1 MAFSGLTRFTALIR
15 CTHKLTSKGKNAM
28 QLPLY
33 IFLVSMLSLAVLLFA
48 APLGAL
54 AIVPWIASLL
64 LGFRLISKFVT
75 ISEV

>member
-1 MAFSGLTRFTALIR
+1 
-15 CTHKLTSKGKNAM
+15 M

>member
-1 MAFSGLTRFTALIR
+1 
-15 CTHKLTSKGKNAM
+15 M

-33 IFLVSMLSLAVLLFA
+33 IFLVSMLSISVLVFA